1 MYFHCQRILLYRYFC
16 RVYSLT
22 WPMLPATFSLCHV
35 FVCLSWHQL
44 QHEKPGFCPADTP
57 SATAITAT
65 ATATAA
71 TAALEMGPEYVL
83 VQPFCDAYRWGV
95 AVSVNKSSLR
105 RVSFASLLSSLISH
119 LPRYVH
125 QLLAW
130 FLRLASMKY
139 IKPCSQGGMM
149 SGVS

>member
-1 MYFHCQRILLYRYFC
+1 MYLHCRRILLYRYFC
-16 RVYSLT
+16 RVYSST

-57 SATAITAT
+57 SAIAAITAT

-95 AVSVNKSSLR
+95 AVSVTMSSPRRVFFRFATFFVNFSSSSLCTPIVGMVLGTCINEIHHTLFR
-105 RVSFASLLSSLISH
+105 R
-119 LPRYVH
+119 RNDE
-125 QLLAW
+125 W
-130 FLRLASMKY
+130 
-139 IKPCSQGGMM
+139 C
-149 SGVS
+149 